1 MSRFLIAACLAGG
14 VAAAST
20 ALAGGHGGNPAVS
33 ARNAHMQLYSF
44 NLGTLGAM
52 AKGEVEYDADA
63 AAAAAGNLAA
73 LSSLNQSAYWV
84 PGTSSEDL
92 PGESRAKPEIWQ
104 AGSTA
109 GEIGASFAEAAAA
122 LAAVAGDGKD
132 AMAGALGAVGKG
144 CGDCH
149 KAYRAPKN

>member
-1 MSRFLIAACLAGG
+1 MVRFPLVLALACGAAVAGS
-14 VAAAST
+14 AF
-20 ALAGGHGGNPAVS
+20 AGGHAGNPAVS
-33 ARNAHMQLYSF
+33 ARKAHMQLYSF

-63 AAAAAGNLAA
+63 ASAAAGNLAA
-73 LSSLNQSAYWV
+73 LAALSQRGYWV
-84 PGTSSEDL
+84 PGTSSDDL
-92 PGESRAKPEIWQ
+92 PDESRALPAIWEE
-104 AGSTA
+104 GSKA

-132 AMAGALGAVGKG
+132 AMAGAIGPVGKG

-149 KAYRAPKN
+149 EGYRKPR

>member
-1 MSRFLIAACLAGG
+1 MSRLSSVLILACG
-14 VAAAST
+14 VAVAGSAF
-20 ALAGGHGGNPAVS
+20 AGGHGGNPAVT
-33 ARNAHMQLYSF
+33 ARKAHMQLYSF

-63 AAAAAGNLAA
+63 ASAAAGNLAA
-73 LSSLNQSAYWV
+73 LAALSQRAYWV
-84 PGTSSEDL
+84 PGTSSDDL
-92 PGESRAKPEIWQ
+92 PDESRALPAIWQ
-104 AGSTA
+104 EGSKA

-132 AMAGALGAVGKG
+132 PMAAAIGAVGKG

-149 KAYRAPKN
+149 EGYRKPR